1 MSDAGRAYVEK
12 HSPYTGT
19 MFLIHLRLGN
29 IENDTYNHRLFI
41 ADENLAKL
49 CRCST
54 KSVQRAKAQM
64 VEDGFLRLLRP
75 ASGRRVAE
83 YEFLFPQTD
92 VDITPDFVPEE
103 EEIGGHFVR
112 IGGHP
117 VRIGGHFVP
126 SEEDSP
132 LYINKQK
139 ESTKSTSPA
148 SKKAE
153 KAKKE
158 SEYESVFNDLW
169 EIYPRKVG
177 RSAALQALKSVLR
190 SGVSPAELREAVVN
204 YAAFRKGKEIEYTL
218 HASTFFGPKQRWK
231 DYLSDG
237 EGLKTDTKKPKGFRG
252 IEEFLQRGE

>member
-64 VEDGFLRLLRP
+64 VKDGFLRLLRP

-103 EEIGGHFVR
+103 EEIGGHFV
-112 IGGHP
+112 
-117 VRIGGHFVP
+117 P

-132 LYINKQK
+132 LYINKKK

-158 SEYESVFNDLW
+158 SEYESVFSDLW

-237 EGLKTDTKKPKGFRG
+237 EGLKTDTKKPKGFSG
-252 IEEFLQRGE
+252 IEEFLQRGK